1 MSGMDPAALQKLS
14 ARLAGARMR
23 MLADSR
29 FFGSLILQ
37 LRFAADTEVER
48 VGTDGVRLYLNP
60 AFVET
65 LNDAALDFLLYH
77 EVMHLALRVHPV
89 GAAG

>member
-65 LNDAALDFLLYH
+65 LNDSGFRRKGSRIYGLFP
-77 EVMHLALRVHPV
+77 RKQP
-89 GAAG
+89 